1 MPTSDTISKAR
12 SLWKGGQALDA
23 GRLIFENLPV
33 ERRPQWAARVMRL
46 VLDRTAVKSQPI
58 EHAICLANTPSE
70 WSKAHDAFSA
80 LRRATLDMEQLEA
93 RTPQQDLLL
102 NHLLLAELV
111 AKVTYNSTN
120 PPDEFDEDSGWWIAP
135 CLKDILDAVNDEN
148 FSLTVW
154 SALSLEAESGDR

>member
-1 MPTSDTISKAR
+1 
-12 SLWKGGQALDA
+12 
-23 GRLIFENLPV
+23 
-33 ERRPQWAARVMRL
+33 
-46 VLDRTAVKSQPI
+46 
-58 EHAICLANTPSE
+58 
-70 WSKAHDAFSA
+70 
-80 LRRATLDMEQLEA
+80 MEQLEA